1 MAWRRPAWL
10 GGSGSSNKAKSS
22 GNRKS
27 PTTKAQTEAG
37 SALEARSF
45 ESDSTTLVPRSI
57 KSGSGAK
64 LKDAANTIPQLK
76 KTGQIDVVV
85 IGAGLSGLIAADELS
100 RAGLGVKVLE
110 ASDRVGGRTL
120 DMRLDDG
127 NVVEMGGQWIGPGQD
142 QILKLIKELGLE
154 THNTYDQG
162 LSIYRSTDGK
172 VKSYKEMIPCG
183 ILPSLDLLVATR
195 KINSLSKAVPAK
207 TPCQAKNARYWD
219 ERSIGCWIDDAMWTS
234 EAKQL
239 FRMAIKAVYAE
250 DSESISFLDLLA
262 TVAGAGGDIEQVLSD
277 AQTTRI
283 VQGPQA
289 ISERL
294 AARLP
299 EGVLELNSK
308 VLNVH
313 RADDGDSTPGPQAVY
328 KISTTEG
335 QQYNAPVV
343 IITPPRPLLCQM
355 DFQPPLP
362 SGLIQYY
369 RRQPM
374 GSAIKFNVVYSTP
387 FWRDAG
393 LNGAM
398 INADGMSPVQM
409 TYDNSPA
416 DAKRGVIVAFVL
428 GNNSR
433 RFLHEH
439 PDADSRKQV
448 VLDFLVT
455 LFGDEARNAT
465 QVLEMNWT
473 LAPYA
478 TGGYGSFN
486 PPGVLTSFEE
496 DERDEMSK
504 IGNLYFAGDATS
516 EIWQGY
522 MEGALL
528 SGRRVATRVI
538 STFEA

>member
-1 MAWRRPAWL
+1 MVWRPSWL
-10 GGSGSSNKAKSS
+10 GGTNGSRRQRSGEQSSL
-22 GNRKS
+22 
-27 PTTKAQTEAG
+27 
-37 SALEARSF
+37 LEGGRPKEPMSYD
-45 ESDSTTLVPRSI
+45 SDSTTLTGRRSF
-57 KSGSGAK
+57 KAASK
-64 LKDAANTIPQLK
+64 LKR
-76 KTGQIDVVV
+76 TGEIDVVI

-100 RAGLGVKVLE
+100 RAGLSVKVLE

-120 DMRLDDG
+120 DRRLEDG
-127 NVVEMGGQWIGPGQD
+127 NAIEMGGQWIGPGQTE
-142 QILKLIKELGLE
+142 ILQLIQELGLD
-154 THNTYDQG
+154 THNTYDEG
-162 LSIYRSTDGK
+162 RSIYRSTKGQ
-172 VKSYKEMIPCG
+172 VKQYNEMIPCG
-183 ILPSLDLLVATR
+183 WIASLDLLMATR
-195 KINSLSKAVPAK
+195 KINSLSKSVPAK

-219 ERSIGCWIDDAMWTS
+219 ERSIGTWIDDKMWTF

-283 VQGPQA
+283 VQGPQE

-299 EGVLELNSK
+299 TGTLELSQKVFGVRRSK
-308 VLNVH
+308 EDSGPD
-313 RADDGDSTPGPQAVY
+313 ADIEYEV
-328 KISTTEG
+328 STTSG
-335 QQYNAPVV
+335 HTFKAPVV
-343 IITPPRPLLCQM
+343 VITPPRPLICQI

-387 FWRDAG
+387 FWRAEG
-393 LNGAM
+393 LSGAM
-398 INADGMSPVQM
+398 INADEFSPIQM

-416 DAKRGVIVAFVL
+416 DAKHGTIVAFIL

-433 RFLHEH
+433 RFLHQNPNEE
-439 PDADSRKQV
+439 DRKRI
-448 VLDFLVT
+448 VLEFLVT
-455 LFGDEARNAT
+455 LFGPQARDAT

-496 DERDEMSK
+496 DERDEMSR
-504 IGNLYFAGDATS
+504 IGNLHFAGDATS

-528 SGRRVATRVI
+528 SGRRVADRIVQ
-538 STFEA
+538 SFEK

>member
-1 MAWRRPAWL
+1 MVWRPSWL
-10 GGSGSSNKAKSS
+10 GGSNQSRRQPSGEHSRLLKSGSTKE
-22 GNRKS
+22 
-27 PTTKAQTEAG
+27 PT
-37 SALEARSF
+37 SYD
-45 ESDSTTLVPRSI
+45 SDSTTPFACSIRGADARATALPR
-57 KSGSGAK
+57 K
-64 LKDAANTIPQLK
+64 LT
-76 KTGQIDVVV
+76 KTGEIDVII
-85 IGAGLSGLIAADELS
+85 IGAGLSGLIAADELT
-100 RAGLGVKVLE
+100 RAGLSVKVLE
-110 ASDRVGGRTL
+110 ANDRVGGRTL
-120 DMRLDDG
+120 DRRLEDG
-127 NVVEMGGQWIGPGQD
+127 NAIEMGGQWIGPGQTE
-142 QILKLIKELGLE
+142 ILQLIKELGLE
-154 THNTYDQG
+154 THNTYDEG

-172 VKSYKEMIPCG
+172 VKQYKEMIPCG
-183 ILPSLDLLVATR
+183 ILPSLDLLMATR
-195 KINSLSKAVPAK
+195 KINSLSKSVPAK
-207 TPCQAKNARYWD
+207 TPCRAKDARYWD
-219 ERSIGCWIDDAMWTS
+219 ERSIGTWIDDAMWTF

-299 EGVLELNSK
+299 QGTVQLDHK
-308 VLNVH
+308 VYGVH
-313 RADDGDSTPGPQAVY
+313 RIQQDDASSDQEAVY
-328 KISTTEG
+328 QVSTTQG
-335 QQYNAPVV
+335 QHYKAPVV
-343 IITPPRPLLCQM
+343 IITPPRPLICQI

-374 GSAIKFNVVYSTP
+374 GSAIKFNVIYPTP
-387 FWRDAG
+387 FWRAAG
-393 LNGAM
+393 LSGAM
-398 INADGMSPVQM
+398 INADEMSPVQM

-416 DAKRGVIVAFVL
+416 DGKHGAIVAFVL

-433 RFLHEH
+433 RFLHQN
-439 PDADSRKQV
+439 PDEQERKRI
-448 VLDFLVT
+448 VLEFLAT
-455 LFGDEARNAT
+455 LFGPEALNST

-504 IGNLYFAGDATS
+504 VGNLYFAGDATS

-528 SGRRVATRVI
+528 SGRRVASRII
-538 STFEA
+538 STFEG

>member
-1 MAWRRPAWL
+1 MA
-10 GGSGSSNKAKSS
+10 S
-22 GNRKS
+22 
-27 PTTKAQTEAG
+27 EA
-37 SALEARSF
+37 SAAR
-45 ESDSTTLVPRSI
+45 
-57 KSGSGAK
+57 K
-64 LKDAANTIPQLK
+64 LKR
-76 KTGQIDVVV
+76 TGDIDVVV
-85 IGAGLSGLIAADELS
+85 IGAGLSGLIAADELT
-100 RAGLGVKVLE
+100 RAGLSVKVLE
-110 ASDRVGGRTL
+110 ANDRVGGRTL
-120 DMRLDDG
+120 DVRLDDG

-142 QILKLIKELGLE
+142 QILQLIKDLGLE
-154 THNTYDQG
+154 THNTYDEG

-172 VKSYKEMIPCG
+172 VKQYKEMIPCG
-183 ILPSLDLLVATR
+183 IMPSLDLLRATR
-195 KINSLSKAVPAK
+195 KINSLSKSVPAK
-207 TPCQAKNARYWD
+207 TPCQAKNAQYWD
-219 ERSIGCWIDDAMWTS
+219 ERSIGCWIDDAMWTF

-299 EGVLELNSK
+299 SGVLALNQK

-313 RADDGDSTPGPQAVY
+313 RAKGGELASVEEAVY
-328 KISTTEG
+328 EVSTTEG
-335 QQYNAPVV
+335 NMFKAPVV
-343 IITPPRPLLCQM
+343 IITPPRPLICQM

-374 GSAIKFNVVYSTP
+374 GSVIKFNVVYPTP
-387 FWRDAG
+387 FWRAAG
-393 LNGAM
+393 LSGAM
-398 INADGMSPVQM
+398 INADETSPIQM

-416 DAKRGVIVAFVL
+416 DAKHGAIVAFVL

-433 RFLHEH
+433 RFLHQN
-439 PDADSRKQV
+439 PDAEIRKRI
-448 VLDFLVT
+448 VLEFLVT
-455 LFGDEARNAT
+455 LFGPEARNAT
-465 QVLEMNWT
+465 QVLETNWT

-528 SGRRVATRVI
+528 SGRRVATRII
-538 STFEA
+538 STFES

>member
-1 MAWRRPAWL
+1 MAWKRPAWL
-10 GGSGSSNKAKSS
+10 PGSGTWNQSKPCTSKGQSTSTSKDRVSHKDRPS
-22 GNRKS
+22 
-27 PTTKAQTEAG
+27 
-37 SALEARSF
+37 
-45 ESDSTTLVPRSI
+45 ESDSTTVASRCTDTTTA
-57 KSGSGAK
+57 KSGAWTTK
-64 LKDAANTIPQLK
+64 LTR
-76 KTGQIDVVV
+76 TGDVDVII
-85 IGAGLSGLIAADELS
+85 IGAGLSGLIAADELV
-100 RAGLGVKVLE
+100 RAGLGVRVLE
-110 ASDRVGGRTL
+110 ANDRVGGRTL
-120 DMRLDDG
+120 DVRLDDG
-127 NVVEMGGQWIGPGQD
+127 NVVEMGGQWIGPGQN
-142 QILKLIKELGLE
+142 QILKLIKELGLD
-154 THNTYDQG
+154 THDTYDQG
-162 LSIYRSTDGK
+162 RSIYRSTEGK
-172 VKSYKEMIPCG
+172 IKSYKNMIPCG
-183 ILPSLDLLVATR
+183 VLASLDLLMATR
-195 KINSLSKAVPAK
+195 KINSLSKGVPAK

-219 ERSIGCWIDDAMWTS
+219 ERSIGCWIDDAMWTT
-234 EAKQL
+234 EGKQL

-283 VQGPQA
+283 VQGPQS

-299 EGVLELNSK
+299 KHTLQLNQK
-308 VLNVH
+308 VLNIH
-313 RADDGDSTPGPQAVY
+313 RASDQGAALGQDAFYEVSTVQGLSV
-328 KISTTEG
+328 K
-335 QQYNAPVV
+335 APVV
-343 IITPPRPLLCQM
+343 IITPPRPLICQM
-355 DFQPPLP
+355 DFQPALP

-374 GSAIKFNVVYSTP
+374 GSAIKFNVSYASP
-387 FWRDAG
+387 FWRAAG
-393 LNGAM
+393 LSGAM

-416 DAKRGVIVAFVL
+416 DAKQGVIVAFVL

-433 RFLHEH
+433 RFVHQNA
-439 PDADSRKQV
+439 DAETRKKI
-448 VLDFLVT
+448 VLEFLASV
-455 LFGDEARNAT
+455 FGCEALNAT
-465 QVLEMNWT
+465 HVHEMNWT

-486 PPGVLTSFEE
+486 PPGVLTSFDE

-528 SGRRVATRVI
+528 SGRRVASRII
-538 STFEA
+538 STFQP